1 MMGGTRLS
9 MCRVPDEQGAPL
21 TNAEGG
27 SRGLRHTR
35 LIQHCFI
42 LPGPPNF
49 GESLQNLHSP
59 QSVALQALQVRHRR
73 FRGALFD
80 EAFLAFF
87 FGGGAGGG
95 ASTTTGLQM
104 NAPSPSTRHRSNRGT
119 SMRTVSD
126 WHLQCDAWRPI
137 AAHVSVAKFVD
148 SATLYPWLKPQ
159 W

>member
-1 MMGGTRLS
+1 MGGTRLS
-9 MCRVPDEQGAPL
+9 MCRVPLATGAPL

-59 QSVALQALQVRHRR
+59 QSVALQALHVRHRR

-87 FGGGAGGG
+87 FGGGGGNG
-95 ASTTTGLQM
+95 SGTTTGLQTK
-104 NAPSPSTRHRSNRGT
+104 AFSPSTRHRSNKGT
-119 SMRTVSD
+119 SILTVSD

-148 SATLYPWLKPQ
+148 SATL
-159 W
+159 

>member
-1 MMGGTRLS
+1 MMGGMRLS

-21 TNAEGG
+21 TKADGG

-35 LIQHCFI
+35 LMQHCFI

-59 QSVALQALQVRHRR
+59 QSVALQALQVRHLL

-80 EAFLAFF
+80 EAFLGFF

-95 ASTTTGLQM
+95 ASTTTGLHTK
-104 NAPSPSTRHRSNRGT
+104 ASSPSTRHRSNRGT

-148 SATLYPWLKPQ
+148 SATL
-159 W
+159 

>member
-1 MMGGTRLS
+1 MTGGIRLS

-21 TNAEGG
+21 TIAEGG
-27 SRGLRHTR
+27 SLGDKQTR

-59 QSVALQALQVRHRR
+59 QSVALQALHVRHRR

-95 ASTTTGLQM
+95 ASTTTGLQTK
-104 NAPSPSTRHRSNRGT
+104 AFSPSTRHRSNRGT

-126 WHLQCDAWRPI
+126 WHLQCDACLPI
-137 AAHVSVAKFVD
+137 SAHVSVAKFVD
-148 SATLYPWLKPQ
+148 SATLYPWLNPQ
-159 W
+159 

>member
-1 MMGGTRLS
+1 MGGMRLS

-21 TNAEGG
+21 TRREGG
-27 SRGLRHTR
+27 SLGCRHTR

-59 QSVALQALQVRHRR
+59 QSVALQALHVRHRR

-87 FGGGAGGG
+87 FGGGGGNG
-95 ASTTTGLQM
+95 SGTTTGLQT

-119 SMRTVSD
+119 SMRTVSA
-126 WHLQCDAWRPI
+126 WHLQCDAFLPI

-148 SATLYPWLKPQ
+148 SATL
-159 W
+159 